1 MTSSISAMNSTIITE
16 LDILR
21 RIAVTETAGVF
32 KARAYATAIK
42 AIQAWPPIRTAADVP
57 PAAKGDGIGKE
68 IRVKIHKILENGSL
82 DIDPATRARAT
93 ALEAFQGIYGV
104 GPKKAEQ
111 LIDAGYTTIAELRT
125 AAAANPKLFN
135 KNQHIGLRYYEDLQ
149 LRIPRAEMDAHATL
163 LMAHRPPALEGI
175 IVGSYRRGA
184 ANSGDIDMLI
194 RTMDPAEDAAA
205 HLRSYVAILQTR
217 GYIKEV
223 LAHGDHKCLAIS
235 QLPGAPAR
243 RLDLLVTPPAEFPY
257 AVLYFT
263 GCDTFNVAMRAHA
276 LTRGFTLNEHALTQ
290 VSTGKPVGGAR
301 READIFAALRLAWK
315 EPHERTGADAVV
327 SLT

>member
-1 MTSSISAMNSTIITE
+1 M
-16 LDILR
+16 
-21 RIAVTETAGVF
+21 
-32 KARAYATAIK
+32 
-42 AIQAWPPIRTAADVP
+42 
-57 PAAKGDGIGKE
+57 
-68 IRVKIHKILENGSL
+68 
-82 DIDPATRARAT
+82 RARAT

-111 LIDAGYTTIAELRT
+111 LIDDGYTSIAELRAAT
-125 AAAANPKLFN
+125 AASPKLFN
-135 KNQHIGLRYYEDLQ
+135 RNQHIGLRYYEDLQ
-149 LRIPRAEMDAHATL
+149 LRIPRDEMDTHATL

-194 RTMDPAEDAAA
+194 RTMDSTADAAA
-205 HLRSYVAILQTR
+205 HLRDYVAILTAR

-243 RLDLLVTPPAEFPY
+243 RLDLLVTPPAEFRF

-263 GCDTFNVAMRAHA
+263 GCDTFNVAVRAHA

-290 VSTGKPVGGAR
+290 VSTGKAVGGIKAER
-301 READIFAALRLAWK
+301 DIFSALRLAWK
-315 EPHERTGADAVV
+315 EPHERTGPDAVV
-327 SLT
+327 LV

>member
-1 MTSSISAMNSTIITE
+1 MTTSDMNSTIIAE

-21 RIAVTETAGVF
+21 RLAVTETAGIF

-42 AIQAWPPIRTAADVP
+42 AIQTWPPICTAADVP
-57 PAAKGDGIGKE
+57 AAAKGDGVGKE
-68 IRVKIHKILENGSL
+68 VRVKIHKILEHGSL
-82 DIDPATRARAT
+82 DIDPAMRARAT

-111 LIDAGYTTIAELRT
+111 LIDAGYTSIAELR
-125 AAAANPKLFN
+125 AAATATPKLFN
-135 KNQHIGLRYYEDLQ
+135 KNQHIGLRYYEDLA
-149 LRIPRAEMDAHATL
+149 LRIPRDEMDAHATL

-194 RTMDPAEDAAA
+194 RTMDTIEDAAA
-205 HLRSYVAILQTR
+205 HLRDFVTILTAR

-243 RLDLLVTPPAEFPY
+243 RLDLLVTPPSEFPY

-263 GCDTFNVAMRAHA
+263 GCDTFNVAMRSHA

-290 VSTGKPVGGAR
+290 VSTGKAVGGVR

-315 EPHERTGADAVV
+315 EPNQRTGPDAVV
-327 SLT
+327 ILA

>member
-1 MTSSISAMNSTIITE
+1 MTSSAMNSTIIAE

-21 RIAVTETAGVF
+21 RLAVTETAGVF

-42 AIQAWPPIRTAADVP
+42 AIQAWPPVCRVADVP

-68 IRVKIHKILENGSL
+68 VRIKIHKILENGSL
-82 DIDPATRARAT
+82 DIDPAVRARAVT
-93 ALEAFQGIYGV
+93 LEAFQGIYGV

-111 LIDAGYTTIAELRT
+111 LIDAGYTSIAELRAVVAT
-125 AAAANPKLFN
+125 NPKFFN
-135 KNQHIGLRYYEDLQ
+135 KNQQIGLRYYEDLQ

-205 HLRSYVAILQTR
+205 HLRDYVTILTAR

-290 VSTGKPVGGAR
+290 VSTGKTVGGAR

-327 SLT
+327 TLP